1 MGVVVDAVNAVVDI
15 PSADIE
21 PPPTC
26 GSGIRADFIQGMG
39 KVNGKFV
46 ILLDIQHVL
55 APDEL
60 QLL

>member
-1 MGVVVDAVNAVVDI
+1 
-15 PSADIE
+15 
-21 PPPTC
+21 
-26 GSGIRADFIQGMG
+26 MG